1 MNPTATRIAA
11 AVAMTIVAVTTAP
24 GTARAADRTEVAAAF
39 YPLAFVAQAVGGGHV
54 DVENLTPPGVEPH
67 DLELT
72 PDQVDALQDASLV
85 VAMGKGFQPAVE
97 QVAEH
102 RDRGTLEVLRH
113 LKISPALRDDPHVW
127 LDPVRMGEIV
137 DEVRAAL
144 VQVDPKH
151 AGDYRANAA
160 RLHTQLDAL
169 DAAYRSGLATCERN
183 LVVTAHEAFGHL
195 AARYGLRQEGVSG
208 LAPDAEPSAR
218 RLGELA
224 DLARTK
230 GVTTIFTEELVS
242 PKVAQTLAREAGGL
256 RTAVLNPLEG
266 LTDREQVRGDDYFGV
281 MRSNLRKLQRAL
293 GCSAA

>member
-11 AVAMTIVAVTTAP
+11 AVALTIVAVTTAP

-137 DEVRAAL
+137 DEVRAGTR
-144 VQVDPKH
+144 
-151 AGDYRANAA
+151 AGRSEA
-160 RLHTQLDAL
+160 RWRLPGQ
-169 DAAYRSGLATCERN
+169 RGP
-183 LVVTAHEAFGHL
+183 TAH
-195 AARYGLRQEGVSG
+195 
-208 LAPDAEPSAR
+208 SAR
-218 RLGELA
+218 CAGRGVPLGSG
-224 DLARTK
+224 DL
-230 GVTTIFTEELVS
+230 
-242 PKVAQTLAREAGGL
+242 
-256 RTAVLNPLEG
+256 
-266 LTDREQVRGDDYFGV
+266 
-281 MRSNLRKLQRAL
+281 
-293 GCSAA
+293 